1 MKNNL
6 TNSELPLIQMKA
18 VFPLILLALM
28 VLYLASFSAFISDP
42 LVNRS
47 MLTTVTCFFL
57 ISIGSHPRVA
67 ELFDKNMDNKHTK
80 PRITSSLLF
89 LFIHFFISFVLFRYV
104 FYNTEMHIAILA
116 IGGTAIGYHY
126 GLHRIQQIQSLKGL
140 IKNIISSLLGSLIG
154 FIGPLSVYQIIYL
167 FNDQLNPSDLLN
179 YSVSIIIL
187 GVVFLHFI
195 FKKCSS
201 GSCESVGI

>member
-6 TNSELPLIQMKA
+6 THTEPLLIQMKV

-47 MLTTVTCFFL
+47 MLTTVICFFL
-57 ISIGSHPRVA
+57 ISIGSHPSVA
-67 ELFDKNMDNKHTK
+67 KVFDKDIGNKHTK
-80 PRITSSLLF
+80 PKIRSSLLF

-104 FYNTEMHIAILA
+104 FYNTDMHIAILA

-126 GLHRIQQIQSLKGL
+126 GLHRIQQIQEGLEGL
-140 IKNIISSLLGSLIG
+140 IKNIISSLLGSFIG
-154 FIGPLSVYQIIYL
+154 FIGSLSVYQIIYL

-187 GVVFLHFI
+187 GFVFLHFI
-195 FKKCSS
+195 LKKFKTL
-201 GSCESVGI
+201 ESQ